1 MTVFFACQ
9 GDALPDEHNVE
20 NIAMAAMEKA
30 VSGQTSA
37 FVAELDPS
45 NFPLGDGKA
54 FVLEDLLRI
63 RKVDGRFLADFK
75 LNKNGR
81 SLEFSVWFEETASEW
96 KVSGWDPV
104 IHPFVATKAQQ
115 KRHTEMPSTLAAP
128 GLRGTPSPR
137 WAHELS

>member
-1 MTVFFACQ
+1 MKSIVIPFCMTVFFACQ

-81 SLEFSVWFEETASEW
+81 SLEFSVWFEETASEESVRMGPCYPSICGD
-96 KVSGWDPV
+96 KGP
-104 IHPFVATKAQQ
+104 TKET
-115 KRHTEMPSTLAAP
+115 H
-128 GLRGTPSPR
+128 
-137 WAHELS
+137 